1 MVIASK
7 VLGSS
12 DNYPAKRNSD
22 ASASSPFAFTST
34 PCSRGGN
41 NDDNKDTHRSYPLL
55 HLLARSSLYAGVP
68 RARAGSRQASVLPVA
83 Q

>member
-12 DNYPAKRNSD
+12 DNYPTKGNSD
-22 ASASSPFAFTST
+22 ASPSSPFASTST

-55 HLLARSSLYAGVP
+55 PLLARSSLYAGAP
-68 RARAGSRQASVLPVA
+68 RARARSRQASVSPVA